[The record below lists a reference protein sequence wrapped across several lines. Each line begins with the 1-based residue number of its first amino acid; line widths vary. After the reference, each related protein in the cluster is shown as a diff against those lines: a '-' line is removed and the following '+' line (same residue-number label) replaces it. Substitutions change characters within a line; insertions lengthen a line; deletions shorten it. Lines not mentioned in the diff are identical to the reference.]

1 MPQTATLT
9 AKQSLAAQ
17 TQVLRLRRV
26 KGVQGPRN
34 GGLICKRIPAP
45 GCGQNPVG
53 PQPRVDVGNGSAP
66 RQHTNQGIQQ
76 LVLGPMVN
84 RFHVERQLLPKDVQK
99 VAVRET
105 IAQRA

>member
-17 TQVLRLRRV
+17 AQVLRLLQV
-26 KGVQGPRN
+26 EGVQGPRN
-34 GGLICKRIPAP
+34 GGLIRKPTPAP
-45 GCGQNPVG
+45 GCGENPVG

-66 RQHTNQGIQQ
+66 RQHTNQNIQQ

-84 RFHVERQLLPKDVQK
+84 RFHVERQPLPKDVQE
-99 VAVRET
+99 VTVRKT
-105 IAQRA
+105 IAQRT